1 MKNFYLKR
9 GVLLLALWSCSLI
22 VTAQASLL
30 PKEVNKLMLW
40 RVLSLKINY
49 PLHLYATNAD
59 KEASKNLAQG
69 FAEKL
74 HKKSAE
80 IKDSSLQS
88 LLSQHKVEAGQKLQQ
103 EGSEFG
109 QKVKDEVDPLN
120 RVDVPLDKASEV
132 KEEVVALKAEP
143 AAAIEKKA
151 EGLLE
156 DKLPDT
162 KEIELPAKDPSKE
175 LQQVYERE
183 VKQDVISSLPKEKAE
198 KLQQRITSAQQ
209 VISKY
214 KSSYESISSIK
225 DLPKLK
231 INSLKGHPLKERLLP
246 SLFMQIVRQRQLSL
260 DLSPYLGYALNKQML
275 IGAGAMYRISF
286 QPASKKVYMNAFAY
300 GPKLFWAYKP
310 YKEFWLR
317 LEGEWLQVNT
327 THELYKA
334 QHVPVAIKPQMLL
347 GLGKAFQVHKKLKGE
362 LQCLYAPFKQTTVFY
377 PTKIQVRLG
386 FYPVKS
392 W

>member
-9 GVLLLALWSCSLI
+9 GVLLFALWCCSLFA
-22 VTAQASLL
+22 TAQAFLS
-30 PKEVNKLMLW
+30 PREVNKLMLW
-40 RVLSLKINY
+40 RVLSLKINP
-49 PLHLYATNAD
+49 PLPVYAVSPD
-59 KEASKNLAQG
+59 KELSKSLADG
-69 FAEKL
+69 FAERL
-74 HKKSAE
+74 HKKSTE

-88 LLSQHKVEAGQKLQQ
+88 LLNQQKVDAEQKLQQ
-103 EGSEFG
+103 ESGKFST
-109 QKVKDEVDPLN
+109 QLKDKLDPLQKA
-120 RVDVPLDKASEV
+120 DVPLDKVSEV
-132 KEEVVALKAEP
+132 KQEVTAFQAEP
-143 AAAIEKKA
+143 SAAIEKKA

-156 DKLPDT
+156 DKLPEA
-162 KEIELPAKDPSKE
+162 KELELPAKDPAKE
-175 LQQVYERE
+175 LQQVYEKE
-183 VKQDVISSLPKEKAE
+183 VKQDVISALPKEKVE

-214 KSSYESISSIK
+214 KSRYETISSIK
-225 DLPKLK
+225 DLPELK

-246 SLFMQIVRQRQLSL
+246 ALFMQIVRQRQLSL
-260 DLSPYLGYALNKQML
+260 DISPYLGYALNKQML

-286 QPASKKVYMNAFAY
+286 QPASKRVYMNAFAY